1 VVYVVGDVNRPAS
14 IIMENG
20 RMTVLEA
27 IAMAGGVSSTAS
39 LNGAKILRRTPQTIE
54 EIHVPLKPILSA
66 KVKDTELQANDV
78 LFVPGSK
85 SKAFGKRG
93 SEVIIGVA
101 TSAALVW
108 R

>member
-1 VVYVVGDVNRPAS
+1 VGDVNHPAS

-39 LNGAKILRRTPQTIE
+39 LNGARILRRTPQTIE
-54 EIHVPLKPILSA
+54 EIHVPLKLILSA
-66 KVKDTELQANDV
+66 KVKDTDLQANDV

-85 SKAFGKRG
+85 SKALAKRG
-93 SEVIIGVA
+93 GEVIMGVA
-101 TSAALVW
+101 MSAALVW